1 MRYCKIQ
8 TIVNDI
14 PYTLYGQ
21 FDNLISYD
29 EIEYYISEA
38 IDLNI
43 EDDEEELDLEAMLMD
58 DGGAEFKC

>member
-8 TIVNDI
+8 AIVNDI

-29 EIEYYISEA
+29 EIEYYISKR
-38 IDLNI
+38 LTLTSKMMKKN
-43 EDDEEELDLEAMLMD
+43 LTLKL
-58 DGGAEFKC
+58 C